1 MTYKFTVPALPSRFS
16 NAAGLKYRAYS
27 DYSGSA
33 SNSPLP
39 GSLVSGSLSATEGL
53 STQIN
58 NFAIN
63 ATTTYVWRGYFKPD
77 ATSTSWQFRTTSKD
91 GSYVWLDS
99 AAENPVASLNVANAI
114 VDNGGTHSSTTV
126 ESSNQSLDSQ
136 FHYVIT
142 LVAGSNV
149 GSGNVTL
156 EWRHDGGAWESSG
169 STYLSSDNRYAD
181 GLGEDLYTASASP
194 ATYWVV
200 GFDAG
205 PGDVG
210 YAANSDRTSWTMYDR
225 VGGNGNVWDM
235 AYGKDGNGDGIYVSS
250 NGSSSGEITVSS
262 NDITDGNQWSTRN
275 LPGNLSSGNRLHA
288 VCWANDSSDS
298 TSGVWLA
305 GAQNGKVYRST
316 NGAAAGGFSEVTIP
330 NQSNDP
336 ILSIAGN
343 GSGKF
348 VTGQE
353 NRLLISTDDGANWS
367 SSTPFTAE
375 TINGV
380 AYTNSTW
387 IVTYT
392 KSSESNLFARTA
404 ADSDLTTWSSEVDLG
419 ITKPANNDGN
429 HDPRAR
435 ANIAAAS
442 GRVVIVPN
450 KITAIARLDIDGTT
464 TSGLANP
471 TYSGPAMR
479 DITTDGTTW
488 MIVTEGGDIY
498 ESTNNGETF
507 TETVDDIFAGTAN
520 SGTAIHAV
528 AASKHLPL

>member
-1 MTYKFTVPALPSRFS
+1 MHEGDGVVTYKFQMNHWRELE
-16 NAAGLKYRAYS
+16 N
-27 DYSGSA
+27 SG
-33 SNSPLP
+33 
-39 GSLVSGSLSATEGL
+39 
-53 STQIN
+53 
-58 NFAIN
+58 
-63 ATTTYVWRGYFKPD
+63 
-77 ATSTSWQFRTTSKD
+77 
-91 GSYVWLDS
+91 
-99 AAENPVASLNVANAI
+99 
-114 VDNGGTHSSTTV
+114 
-126 ESSNQSLDSQ
+126 
-136 FHYVIT
+136 
-142 LVAGSNV
+142 
-149 GSGNVTL
+149 
-156 EWRHDGGAWESSG
+156 
-169 STYLSSDNRYAD
+169 AD
-181 GLGEDLYTASASP
+181 F
-194 ATYWVV
+194 WVV

-210 YAANSDRTSWTMYDR
+210 YAANSDRTSWTIYDR
-225 VGGNGNVWDM
+225 VGGNGNIWDI
-235 AYGKDGNGDGIYVSS
+235 AYGKDGSGNGIYVSS
-250 NGSSSGEITVSS
+250 NGSSSGELTVSS
-262 NDITDGNQWSTRN
+262 DDITDGNQWSTRN

-288 VCWANDSSDS
+288 ICWANDSSDS

-330 NQSNDP
+330 NQSSDP

-375 TINGV
+375 DINGV

-387 IVTYT
+387 IVTYS
-392 KSSESNLFARTA
+392 KSGESNLFARTA

-419 ITKPANNDGN
+419 VAKPANNDGN

-450 KITAIARLDIDGTT
+450 KQTAIARLDIDGTT

-479 DITTDGTTW
+479 DITTDGVTW

-520 SGTAIHAV
+520 SGTAIHGV

>member
-1 MTYKFTVPALPSRFS
+1 MSYKFMVAGKPRRWSDTS
-16 NAAGLKYRAYS
+16 GLKYRAYS
-27 DYSGSA
+27 IYSGSA
-33 SNSPLP
+33 SDGPVPS
-39 GSLVSGSLSATEGL
+39 SLVSGSLSATNGT
-53 STQIN
+53 STQIS
-58 NFAIN
+58 NFSIAGS
-63 ATTTYVWRGYFKPD
+63 TTYVWRGYFKPD

-91 GSYVWLDS
+91 GSYFWLDTN
-99 AAENPVASLNVANAI
+99 AEHPVANLNPANTI

-126 ESSNQSLDSQ
+126 ESGNQSLDSD
-136 FHYVIT
+136 FYYVVT
-142 LVAGSNV
+142 LIAGSNV

-156 EWRHDGGAWESSG
+156 EWRRDGGSWSSSG
-169 STYLSSDNRYAD
+169 ATYLSSDSRYVD

-194 ATYWVV
+194 ATHWVV

-205 PGDVG
+205 PGDIG
-210 YAANSDRTSWTMYDR
+210 YAANGDRTSWTMYDR
-225 VGGNGNVWDM
+225 VSGNGNVWDM
-235 AYGKDGNGDGIYVSS
+235 AYGKDGSGNGIYVSS
-250 NGSSSGEITVSS
+250 NGSSSGELTVSS
-262 NDITDGNQWSTRN
+262 DDITDGSLWTKKN
-275 LPGNLSSGNRLHA
+275 LPGSLSDGNRFHA

-305 GAQNGKVYRST
+305 GAQNGKVFRST
-316 NGAAAGGFSEVTIP
+316 NGASSFSEVSIP
-330 NQSNDP
+330 NQSNDV
-336 ILSIAGN
+336 IFSIAGN

-353 NRLLISTDDGANWS
+353 NRLLVSTDDGANWS

-375 TINGV
+375 DINGV

-392 KSSESNLFARTA
+392 KSGASNLYARTA

-419 ITKPANNDGN
+419 VAKPDSNDGSF
-429 HDPRAR
+429 DPRAR
-435 ANIAAAS
+435 ANIAASA

-450 KITAIARLDIDGTT
+450 KRSAIARLDIDGTT

-471 TYSGPAMR
+471 TYTGPHIR
-479 DITTDGTTW
+479 DITTDGVTW
-488 MIVTEGGDIY
+488 MIVTNGGDIY

-520 SGTAIHAV
+520 SGVDIHAV